1 MTVHELIELLESF
14 DPDATVMRQTSDWA
28 CCYDVVDVVT
38 YNGDELNVFLEFDD
52 EDELDDEVFLAW

>member
-1 MTVHELIELLESF
+1 MTVGELIDRLRDFE
-14 DPDATVMRQTSDWA
+14 PNATVMRQTRDWYY
-28 CCYDVVDVVT
+28 CYDVVDVVT